1 MTDTS
6 EPWPP
11 PPGPGPVGPPGTGPV
26 GPSGTPPP
34 ASPELPAAFLAPQS
48 AWFAQAPNTP
58 APALDATF
66 PPVAPLPAEQVEGA
80 PAPTAAPRRRRG
92 GLVLIVALI
101 VVGLAGVLGGGG
113 LLAKE
118 LTRKATKAEQAT
130 ALAKEIASRW
140 QRLPA
145 GTIFPATF
153 TYSNGDN
160 APTMATRI
168 GIIQQTS
175 CAAALDPTAFE
186 QVHHFGCIAM
196 LRATYVN
203 AVGAQAVTVGI
214 AVFPSALAA
223 EKAQGGLES
232 ANVGDGLDAAPI
244 AGTIADTFG
253 NAQRGAGDAQF
264 AGAYVVLYT
273 AGYTDGLPGSVA
285 SSNDELRYLGQGA
298 MSALEPILTKHPR
311 PCSMKDIKC

>member
-11 PPGPGPVGPPGTGPV
+11 PPGTGPV

-34 ASPELPAAFLAPQS
+34 ASPEFRQAFPAQPPD
-48 AWFAQAPNTP
+48 WFTQVPSTP
-58 APALDATF
+58 
-66 PPVAPLPAEQVEGA
+66 PPTVGPPYMPVVQLPAEQVEGA
-80 PAPTAAPRRRRG
+80 PTPAAAPQRRRRRS
-92 GLVLIVALI
+92 GLVLMVVLI

-118 LTRKATKAEQAT
+118 LTRKATKGEQAA

-153 TYSNGDN
+153 SYTNGDN
-160 APTMATRI
+160 VQTAATRV
-168 GIIQQTS
+168 GILQQTS
-175 CAAALDPTAFE
+175 CATALEPNAFA
-186 QVHHFGCIAM
+186 QVRPFHCLAM

-203 AVGAQAVTVGI
+203 SVGAQAVTVGI
-214 AVFPSALAA
+214 AAFPSGLAV
-223 EKAQGGLES
+223 EKAQSALEAAS
-232 ANVGDGLDAAPI
+232 AADGLNAAPI
-244 AGTIADTFG
+244 AGTIAYTFG

-264 AGAYVVLYT
+264 VGSYVVLYT
-273 AGYTDGLPGSVA
+273 AGYTDGRPGSAA
-285 SSNDELRYLGQGA
+285 SANDEIRFLGQGGF
-298 MSALEPILTKHPR
+298 SAVEPILTKHPS
-311 PCSMKDIKC
+311 PCTMKDIKC